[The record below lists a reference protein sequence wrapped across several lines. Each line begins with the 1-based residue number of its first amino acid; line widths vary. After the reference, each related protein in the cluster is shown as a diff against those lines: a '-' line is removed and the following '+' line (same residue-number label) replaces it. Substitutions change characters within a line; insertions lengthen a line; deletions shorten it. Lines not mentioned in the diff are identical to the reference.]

1 MTVKKL
7 LGDDKITAC
16 VKQVCLL
23 GVTCKVSNKQTL
35 SGETFCF
42 LGKSF
47 LSIFKFCAV
56 MSNLCIA
63 EPPVNDHPK
72 CKE

>member
-7 LGDDKITAC
+7 LGDDKITAG

-42 LGKSF
+42 LEKVF
-47 LSIFKFCAV
+47 YQYLNFV
-56 MSNLCIA
+56 L
-63 EPPVNDHPK
+63 
-72 CKE
+72 

>member
-42 LGKSF
+42 LEKSF
-47 LSIFKFCAV
+47 LSIFEFCAV

-63 EPPVNDHPK
+63 EPPVSDHPK
-72 CKE
+72 CQD